1 MDYKETE
8 GNDGESDYAF
18 KIVERSGG
26 EQEKWDNY
34 RRLKNLTK
42 RKIKP
47 AEASYYKNLI
57 ESAQGPKELW
67 LSLNSVLGNGKNI
80 SSARRSVILEPK
92 AVASKINKFSATTG
106 CRIAKK
112 LRPVPRDAWKKYESV
127 IQGDGEDQ
135 CVRSKA
141 VSKILHSLR
150 VINAAGLDKVPVRF
164 LRDAEVELSPSTT
177 YLININRSQMVLSL
191 PCGRSLV

>member
-1 MDYKETE
+1 M
-8 GNDGESDYAF
+8 SH
-18 KIVERSGG
+18 R
-26 EQEKWDNY
+26 Q
-34 RRLKNLTK
+34 
-42 RKIKP
+42 
-47 AEASYYKNLI
+47 
-57 ESAQGPKELW
+57 
-67 LSLNSVLGNGKNI
+67 
-80 SSARRSVILEPK
+80 
-92 AVASKINKFSATTG
+92 
-106 CRIAKK
+106 K
-112 LRPVPRDAWKKYESV
+112 LRPVPRDAWKKCESV

-150 VINAAGLDKVPVRF
+150 VNAAGLDNVPVRF